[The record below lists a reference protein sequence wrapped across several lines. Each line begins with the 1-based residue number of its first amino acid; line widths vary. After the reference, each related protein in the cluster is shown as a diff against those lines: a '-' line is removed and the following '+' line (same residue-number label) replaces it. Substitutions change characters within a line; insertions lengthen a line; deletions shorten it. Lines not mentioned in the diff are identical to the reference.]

1 MADWILGNKNM
12 QLELEGQLL
21 RIVNNMYEKTHLV
34 LVIYMLID
42 FVKLSGSA
50 VNDITSIIDVNDMIS
65 RTLKL
70 FFSMHRMK
78 LKQIKMKQRT
88 V

>member
-1 MADWILGNKNM
+1 M